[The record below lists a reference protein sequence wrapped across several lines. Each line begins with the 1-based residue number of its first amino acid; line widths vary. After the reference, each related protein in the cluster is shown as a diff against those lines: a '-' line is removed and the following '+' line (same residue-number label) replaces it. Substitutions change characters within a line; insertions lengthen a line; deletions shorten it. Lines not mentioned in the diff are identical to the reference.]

1 MRILHTADWHLGLR
15 LYKKELH
22 EEHRKFF
29 NWLLDLIRERDIHA
43 LLISGDMFDQAN
55 PSNESRKLYY
65 EFLKELIHMNC
76 LVIITGGNHDS
87 PGILNAPKDILHML
101 QVYVVGN
108 VPDKWKMKYLRSWRT
123 VKLAR

>member
-22 EEHRKFF
+22 EEHKKFF
-29 NWLLDLIRERDIHA
+29 AWLLQLIDDRGIDV
-43 LLISGDMFDQAN
+43 LLISGDVFDQAN
-55 PSNESRKLYY
+55 PSNETRKLYY
-65 EFLKELIHMNC
+65 DFLKQLINENC

-87 PGILNAPKDILHML
+87 PGILNAPKEILDML

-108 VPDKWKMKYLRSWRT
+108 VPGGNGRPGF
-123 VKLAR
+123 